1 MFHWVRRFFVRTPNG
16 PDVAAEERQREQ
28 LLLKTEARVRE
39 LDHQLREL
47 LKEHEFRG
55 IHKDRS

>member
-1 MFHWVRRFFVRTPNG
+1 MFHWVRRFFVYKVQTI
-16 PDVAAEERQREQ
+16 AAVDQQREQ

-55 IHKDRS
+55 IHKDEP

>member
-1 MFHWVRRFFVRTPNG
+1 MFHWIQRLFVHKESAT
-16 PDVAAEERQREQ
+16 VAVNRQREQ
-28 LLLKTEARVRE
+28 LLLETEARVRE

-55 IHKDRS
+55 VHKD

>member
-1 MFHWVRRFFVRTPNG
+1 MFNWIRRLFVHKESVTG
-16 PDVAAEERQREQ
+16 TEAQQREQ
-28 LLLKTEARVRE
+28 LLLETEARARE